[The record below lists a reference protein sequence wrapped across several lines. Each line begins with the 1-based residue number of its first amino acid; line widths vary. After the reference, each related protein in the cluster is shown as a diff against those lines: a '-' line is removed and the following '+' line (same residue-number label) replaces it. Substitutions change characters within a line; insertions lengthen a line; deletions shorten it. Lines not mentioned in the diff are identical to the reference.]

1 MGARARLGKQ
11 GCLYLNDIPQQHFKL
26 QALFQDFAI
35 RRTSSSLET
44 MAWRPRPQSRPPD
57 GQAPM
62 ASAPR
67 PSVMKDIAGLHK
79 VPNDWFAPVSLFHNL
94 YCYLVGAKRV
104 RFGIFGTAPT
114 SPSRLTEQFQSKP
127 FQSVLPCH

>member
-44 MAWRPRPQSRPPD
+44 MAWRPRPQSRPPPAAMEPVAA
-57 GQAPM
+57 AP
-62 ASAPR
+62 SAPR
-67 PSVMKDIAGLHK
+67 QAVTKDIAGLNK
-79 VPNDWFAPVSLFHNL
+79 VPNE
-94 YCYLVGAKRV
+94 
-104 RFGIFGTAPT
+104 PT
-114 SPSRLTEQFQSKP
+114 
-127 FQSVLPCH
+127 